1 MPKLPV
7 ISGIEAIK
15 ALERLGFSV
24 VRQRGSHIVL
34 RKGSSGC
41 VVPNHHELKV
51 GTLNGFLSEQ
61 EWRLMNSLKRCK
73 PDFPYRYFLIL
84 PTHKKRYYG

>member
-7 ISGIEAIK
+7 VSGAEAVR
-15 ALERLGFSV
+15 ALERLGYGV
-24 VRQRGSHIVL
+24 ARQRGSHLVL

-51 GTLNGFLSEQ
+51 GTLAG
-61 EWRLMNSLKRCK
+61 MLKQAGIS
-73 PDFPYRYFLIL
+73 PEDFIATLRA
-84 PTHKKRYYG
+84 

>member
-51 GTLNGFLSEQ
+51 GTLSGI
-61 EWRLMNSLKRCK
+61 LKQAGIS
-73 PDFPYRYFLIL
+73 PDEFIKVLRP
-84 PTHKKRYYG
+84 

>member
-24 VRQRGSHIVL
+24 VRQRGDLIVL
-34 RKGSSGC
+34 REDSSGC

-51 GTLNGFLSEQ
+51 GTLSGI
-61 EWRLMNSLKRCK
+61 LKQAVVS
-73 PDFPYRYFLIL
+73 PDEFI
-84 PTHKKRYYG
+84 

>member
-15 ALERLGFSV
+15 ALERLGFTI

-34 RKGSSGC
+34 RRNSSGC
-41 VVPNHHELKV
+41 VVPNHRELKL
-51 GTLNGFLSEQ
+51 GTLSGVLKQ
-61 EWRLMNSLKRCK
+61 AGVSLDEFIRAL
-73 PDFPYRYFLIL
+73 RVINN
-84 PTHKKRYYG
+84 